1 MGTEDYI
8 EHCELI
14 LNDREF
20 YEKLDLN
27 STLIYVEDV
36 EQKIDGML
44 KSNYTTKQKYNYS
57 AENLKNPR
65 TPSFY
70 RLPKIH
76 KLFDSFRPLRPII
89 SGFNSYT
96 SSLSKFVSSHLN
108 STLKKVNL
116 ILRTL

>member
-20 YEKLDLN
+20 YEKLDA
-27 STLIYVEDV
+27 SPTLIYVEEV

-57 AENLKNPR
+57 AENLENPR

-76 KLFDSFRPLRPII
+76 KLLDSFRPLRP
-89 SGFNSYT
+89 SHNSYT

-108 STLKKVNL
+108 SNLKKVNL